1 MSETHSSL
9 PARPSLEQ
17 LKKRAK
23 ELLRAIRAANPAA
36 VARLRGHLSRD
47 AAAATL
53 ADAQLVI
60 AREHGF
66 GSWARLKRHIQVIE
80 RPGDFDECIWGR
92 DTWPFLVAV
101 YEGRE
106 EDVREMLRGDATLS
120 RAEYAYMQPL
130 HYAVRGGQVKMAKL
144 LVESGADPLAEG
156 WTGRL
161 GDDTPLARARDRED
175 HEMVAV
181 LEDAIARPR
190 PPAPPRDSR
199 TTNEWREL
207 ENEMFKICGRG
218 DVTGA
223 LAMIDAYPGIAQAG
237 LYEAIHH
244 DHPELVRLLIERGA
258 DPTIPWRWACWYTPL
273 MHALRYPEPRYETAQ
288 LLLDRGVKP
297 DDTNGLGIAPLH
309 ILANEGTVEA
319 AAWLL
324 DRGADVHLRDRDY
337 ESTPLA
343 WAARAGRTEM
353 VKFLLSRGAKLVVA
367 DDPPW
372 ATPAAWAR
380 RRGHHHLL
388 DLLTER

>member
-17 LKKRAK
+17 LRKRAK
-23 ELLRAIRAANPAA
+23 ELVRALRAADPAA
-36 VARLRGHLSRD
+36 IARLRTQLSRE
-47 AAAATL
+47 AGKATL

-66 GSWARLKRHIQVIE
+66 ASWARLKHHIQAIE

-106 EDVREMLRGDATLS
+106 EHVLQMLRGDPTLA

-130 HYAVRGGQVKMAKL
+130 HYAVRGGHLAMAKL
-144 LVESGADPLAEG
+144 LVEAGADPLAEG

-181 LEDAIARPR
+181 LEDAVARPR
-190 PPAPPRDSR
+190 PPAPPRDPRS
-199 TTNEWREL
+199 TSEWREL

-218 DVTGA
+218 DIAGA
-223 LAMIDAYPGIAQAG
+223 MAMIEAHPGIAQAG

-297 DDTNGLGIAPLH
+297 DDTNGLGMSPLH

-324 DRGADVHLRDRDY
+324 DRGADVNLRDRDY

-343 WAARAGRTEM
+343 WAARAGREEM
-353 VKFLLSRGAKLVVA
+353 VKFLLSRGANRTMP

-372 ATPAAWAR
+372 ATPSAWAR
-380 RRGHHHLL
+380 RRGHHHLA
-388 DLLTER
+388 DVLTER